1 MAITNP
7 DGNNASLPFTGAGGS
22 VVMNN
27 ACAPNDLI
35 HAVAQFL
42 NADFN
47 APPTLSD
54 SVNAGNYTFIGAF
67 FDATNHFLIAHYYK
81 IANATGTPTISTG
94 SVAAVGSGAG
104 GKVAAARYTGFVGTP
119 TLDASCVLGANGTG
133 TAIAGP
139 ALVTT
144 KTPELLVGAA
154 CLEANPTAS
163 GNNWTQ
169 NAAAANGQCFYSYNV
184 ITGAIGT
191 TSQWTY
197 TGSASSIWGILNAG
211 LYGAVPVPPRDPA
224 RVEIAIYAASSDG
237 LFHCRYPL
245 GNAPLLTITPSAAIV
260 PDAVVGVPWE
270 VKFNANG
277 TGPWTWTH
285 PSGDPW
291 MSIDST
297 GLASGTPTAPG
308 PDPNVIKVVDSLG
321 ATGTLTF

>member
-1 MAITNP
+1 MAVTNP
-7 DGNNASLPFTGAGGS
+7 DGNNGSLPFTGAGGS
-22 VVMNN
+22 VLMTS
-27 ACAPNDLI
+27 ACAAGDLM
-35 HAVAQFL
+35 HAVVSLL
-42 NADFN
+42 NATTN

-54 SVNAGNYTFIGAF
+54 NVNTGNYTLIGTF
-67 FDATNHFLIAHYYK
+67 FDVTNSFLLAHYYK
-81 IANATGTPTISTG
+81 VANASGTPTVATG
-94 SVAAVGSGAG
+94 SVAGAGAGAG

-119 TLDASCVLGANGTG
+119 TLDPSCVLSAGGTG

-139 ALVTT
+139 ALTTT

-154 CLEANPTAS
+154 CAESNTTAS
-163 GNNWTQ
+163 VNNWTQ
-169 NAAAANGQCFYSYNV
+169 NAAAANGQCFYSYKV
-184 ITGAIGT
+184 ETGAIGT
-191 TSQWTY
+191 SDQWTY
-197 TGSASSIWGILNAG
+197 TSSASTVWGILNAG
-211 LYGAVPVPPRDPA
+211 FYGAVPVPSRSPA

-237 LFHCRYPL
+237 LFHCRWPY
-245 GNAPLLTITPSAAIV
+245 GNAPLLTITPSTGI

-297 GLASGTPTAPG
+297 GLASGTPTTPG